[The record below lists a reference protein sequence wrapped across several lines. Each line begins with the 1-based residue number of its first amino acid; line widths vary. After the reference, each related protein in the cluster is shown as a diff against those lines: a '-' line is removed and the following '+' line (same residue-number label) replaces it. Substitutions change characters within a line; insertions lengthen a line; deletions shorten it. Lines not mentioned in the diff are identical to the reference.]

1 MGAPRRGT
9 DMLIHRLKVSGLL
22 SFGPNGVDLPM
33 EPLNVFIGPNGSGK
47 SNFLE
52 ALALLQV
59 APRGITEPISRMG
72 GVDNW
77 LWKGSETLRSIGME
91 TEVGYPYVG
100 ALRHSI
106 KLSDR
111 NGRPE
116 VIDERIE
123 TSEAHTDER
132 VALSYYRPPADEQA
146 ALEFAK
152 ANAEAALEDS
162 RRKISPGEWSTPRL
176 VSRYRTGAVDFAGEF
191 HPEQSLLSV
200 AATPDYPGLWYL
212 KEHYE
217 RIRLFRN
224 WSFGPYAELRKSQSS
239 HDRADFLNES
249 GTNLALVLSNFPG
262 ENKRQVV
269 AALQKLYE
277 GVVNVNFPVVGGT
290 VALFLEE
297 SGNRE
302 IPATR
307 LSDGTLRYLCLLAI
321 LLHPKPAPLVAIE
334 EPELGLHPDLLPT
347 VADLLTA
354 ASERCQLIV
363 TTHSDVLVDALTD
376 TPESVVVCE
385 KHGGQT
391 EMRRLDKVD
400 LEKWLK
406 DYTLGNL
413 WSSGQLGG
421 NRW

>member
-1 MGAPRRGT
+1 
-9 DMLIHRLKVSGLL
+9 MLIHRIEVTGLL
-22 SFGPNGVDLPM
+22 SFGPIGVDLPM
-33 EPLNVFIGPNGSGK
+33 EPLNVLIGPNGSGK

-52 ALALLQV
+52 AMALLQA
-59 APRGITEPISRMG
+59 APRGIAEPISRMG
-72 GVDNW
+72 GVDKW
-77 LWKGSETLRSIGME
+77 LWKGSETLQSIGME
-91 TEVGYPYVG
+91 AEIGYPYGGV
-100 ALRHSI
+100 LRHSI
-106 KLSDR
+106 VLSDR

-116 VIDERIE
+116 VIEERVE
-123 TSEAHTDER
+123 TSETHTDEH
-132 VALSYYRPPADEQA
+132 VALSYYRPPPDEQA

-152 ANAEAALEDS
+152 ASAAAALEDS
-162 RRKISPGEWSTPRL
+162 KIRPSEWSAPRL
-176 VSRYRTGAVDFAGEF
+176 VARYRSGAVDFAGEF

-212 KEHYE
+212 KERYQ

-224 WSFGPYAELRKSQSS
+224 WSFGPYAELRKNQTA

-269 AALQKLYE
+269 AALQKLYD
-277 GVVNVNFPVVGGT
+277 GIVNVNFPVVGGT

-321 LLHPKPAPLVAIE
+321 LLHPEPAPLVAIE

-347 VADLLTA
+347 VADLLIA
-354 ASERCQLIV
+354 ASERCQLVV

-376 TPESVVVCE
+376 TPEGCRSR
-385 KHGGQT
+385 T
-391 EMRRLDKVD
+391 DIN
-400 LEKWLK
+400 
-406 DYTLGNL
+406 YTT
-413 WSSGQLGG
+413 
-421 NRW
+421 

>member
-1 MGAPRRGT
+1 
-9 DMLIHRLKVSGLL
+9 MLIHRLKVTGLL

-33 EPLNVFIGPNGSGK
+33 KPLNVLIGPNGSGK

-52 ALALLQV
+52 AMALLQA
-59 APRGITEPISRMG
+59 APRGIAEPISRMG

-77 LWKGSETLRSIGME
+77 LWKGAETLRSIGME
-91 TEVGYPYVG
+91 AEVGYPYGGV
-100 ALRHSI
+100 LRHSI
-106 KLSDR
+106 VLSDR

-116 VIDERIE
+116 LIEERVE
-123 TSEAHTDER
+123 TSETHANER
-132 VALSYYRPPADEQA
+132 VALSYYRPPPDGQA

-162 RRKISPGEWSTPRL
+162 KKKIRPGEWSAPRL
-176 VSRYRTGAVDFAGEF
+176 VARYRTGAVDFAGEF

-212 KEHYE
+212 KEHYQ
-217 RIRLFRN
+217 RIHLFRN
-224 WSFGPYAELRKSQSS
+224 WSFGPYAELRKNQSA

-262 ENKRQVV
+262 ENKRQFI
-269 AALQKLYE
+269 AALQKLYD
-277 GVVNVNFPVVGGT
+277 GIVDVNFPVVGGN

-297 SGNRE
+297 GGNRE

-321 LLHPKPAPLVAIE
+321 LLHPDPAPLVAIE

-347 VADLLTA
+347 VADLLIA

-385 KHGGQT
+385 KHDGQT
-391 EMRRLDKVD
+391 AMQRLDKDD
-400 LEKWLK
+400 LQKWLK

>member
-33 EPLNVFIGPNGSGK
+33 EPLNVLIGPNGSGK

-52 ALALLQV
+52 ALALLQA
-59 APRGITEPISRMG
+59 APRDIAEPISRMG

-77 LWKGSETLRSIGME
+77 LWRGPEALHSISVE
-91 TEVGYPYVG
+91 AAIGYPHGGV
-100 ALRHSI
+100 LRHSI
-106 KLSDR
+106 VLADR

-116 VIDERIE
+116 VTNERIE
-123 TSEAHTDER
+123 PSVTHTNNRDSLSYFRPPGDEA
-132 VALSYYRPPADEQA
+132 VALEI
-146 ALEFAK
+146 AK
-152 ANAEAALEDS
+152 ANVEAALEDAK
-162 RRKISPGEWSTPRL
+162 RKIPPGEWWAPRHTA
-176 VSRYRTGAVDFAGEF
+176 RYRSGAAHFAGEF
-191 HPEQSLLSV
+191 LPEQSLLSV
-200 AATPDYPGLWYL
+200 AATPNYPGLWYL
-212 KEHYE
+212 KEHYQ

-224 WSFGPYAELRKSQSS
+224 WSFGPYAELRKNQSA

-262 ENKRQVV
+262 ENKRQLI
-269 AALQKLYE
+269 AALQKLYD
-277 GVVNVNFPVVGGT
+277 GIVDVHFPVVGGT
-290 VALFLEE
+290 VTLFLEE
-297 SGNRE
+297 SSNRE

-307 LSDGTLRYLCLLAI
+307 LSDGTLRYLRLLAI
-321 LLHPKPAPLVAIE
+321 LLHPEPAPLVAIE

-347 VADLLTA
+347 VADLLSA

-376 TPESVVVCE
+376 TPGSVVVCE
-385 KHGGQT
+385 KHDGQT
-391 EMRRLDKVD
+391 ELRRLDKDD
-400 LEKWLK
+400 LEEWLK